1 MMTPTNSSDTLI
13 PPPSPVH
20 ISQSTPKPTTVAM
33 EMDLLPPAE
42 SPPPVVPKLLR
53 EASDITWQESLE
65 SKKGQVLLVRR
76 GGRFRLL
83 HQQQFKN
90 SLLASVG
97 YLELANAAD
106 FAANVWNQIP
116 VPKFAAVLMGIG
128 GTLALGMVLVAIH
141 DLRLSWTN
149 VKLLRAERDHLQ
161 RLRQYH
167 GKNVELSRLIDSRLG
182 VGLREIG
189 TEVIDRIA
197 MDVLMG
203 LGSLLVGVGTLMA
216 IGGANP
222 HVFKASNLLS
232 GYIGN
237 GLAAV
242 FGLVNAIWSGYLFRR
257 FHVHDTA
264 VLAHEPSDDIRC
276 RLHTRFRRFQ
286 WHAGINGLNG
296 LVAGAASMVTAER
309 WWGYVV
315 LIPCIISLI
324 LCNYFWRKK
333 LGYDRP
339 LLGTTSP
346 AEIQVTELI
355 EDLQYVIAMQHALAD
370 LEHSLPQAIV
380 QPNSVDSILRFIVR
394 ENMFETY
401 CESLARN
408 KTTCHLLAA
417 FPSSN
422 TSPDQITISLDALA
436 HLPPRH
442 LDLILEHAKQFLR
455 TTGVRIFTYR
465 ERHLLELVGHAVY
478 QDHKKAT
485 TATQDSAIEHT

>member
-1 MMTPTNSSDTLI
+1 MVTPTKSSDTLI
-13 PPPSPVH
+13 TPPSPVH
-20 ISQSTPKPTTVAM
+20 VSQSTPKPTTLAM
-33 EMDLLPPAE
+33 EMNSLSPAE

-65 SKKGQVLLVRR
+65 SKKGQVVLVRR

-141 DLRLSWTN
+141 DFRLSWAN
-149 VKLLRAERDHLQ
+149 VKLLRAERNHLQ

-167 GKNVELSRLIDSRLG
+167 GKNTELTRLIDSRLG

-189 TEVIDRIA
+189 TEVIDRIV

-203 LGSLLVGVGTLMA
+203 FGSLLVGVGTLMA

-242 FGLVNAIWSGYLFRR
+242 FGLVNAIWSGYLFYR
-257 FHVHDTA
+257 FHLHDGATFA
-264 VLAHEPSDDIRC
+264 REPSDDVRR
-276 RLHTRFRRFQ
+276 RLHTRFRCFQ

-339 LLGTTSP
+339 LLGHTSP
-346 AEIQVTELI
+346 TEIQVTSLI
-355 EDLQYVIAMQHALAD
+355 EDLQYVIVMQRALAD

-380 QPNSVDSILRFIVR
+380 QPKSLDSILRFIIR
-394 ENMFETY
+394 ENMFEAY
-401 CESLARN
+401 CEFLARD
-408 KTTCHLLAA
+408 KTTRDLLDA
-417 FPSSN
+417 FTALS
-422 TSPDQITISLDALA
+422 TSPDQITVSFDALLR
-436 HLPPRH
+436 LPPRR
-442 LDLILEHAKQFLR
+442 LDLILEHAKRFLR
-455 TTGVRIFTYR
+455 TTGVLVFTYR

-485 TATQDSAIEHT
+485 KTTKDGMIEHA

>member
-1 MMTPTNSSDTLI
+1 MVTPTTSSDTLI
-13 PPPSPVH
+13 TPPSPVH
-20 ISQSTPKPTTVAM
+20 ISQPTSKPTKMTM
-33 EMDLLPPAE
+33 EMDLLSPAE

-65 SKKGQVLLVRR
+65 SKKGQVVLVRR
-76 GGRFRLL
+76 GGRFHLL

-141 DLRLSWTN
+141 DFRLSWIN

-167 GKNVELSRLIDSRLG
+167 GKNAELARLIDSRLG

-189 TEVIDRIA
+189 TEVIDRIV

-203 LGSLLVGVGTLMA
+203 FGSLLVGVGTLMA

-222 HVFKASNLLS
+222 RVFKASNLLS

-242 FGLVNAIWSGYLFRR
+242 FGLLNAIWSGYLFRR
-257 FHVHDTA
+257 FHMHDTA
-264 VLAHEPSDDIRC
+264 AFAREPSDDIRR

-286 WHAGINGLNG
+286 WHAGVNGLNG

-339 LLGTTSP
+339 LLGHTS
-346 AEIQVTELI
+346 ATEIQVTELI
-355 EDLQYVIAMQHALAD
+355 EDLQYVIVMQRALAD
-370 LEHSLPQAIV
+370 SEHSLPQPIF
-380 QPNSVDSILRFIVR
+380 QPNSVDSIIRFIVR

-401 CESLARN
+401 CESLARD
-408 KTTCHLLAA
+408 KTTCHIFAA
-417 FPSSN
+417 FPSLN
-422 TSPDQITISLDALA
+422 TSPDQITISLDALFR
-436 HLPPRH
+436 LPPRH
-442 LDLILEHAKQFLR
+442 LDLILEHAKKFLR

-465 ERHLLELVGHAVY
+465 ERHLLELVGHAIY
-478 QDHKKAT
+478 KDHKKA
-485 TATQDSAIEHT
+485 ARITQDSTIEQA

>member
-1 MMTPTNSSDTLI
+1 MVTPTNSSDTLI
-13 PPPSPVH
+13 TPPSPVH
-20 ISQSTPKPTTVAM
+20 LSQSTPKPTTMAM
-33 EMDLLPPAE
+33 EMDLLSPAE

-65 SKKGQVLLVRR
+65 SKKGQVVLVRR

-90 SLLASVG
+90 SLIAGVG

-106 FAANVWNQIP
+106 FAANVWNEIP

-128 GTLALGMVLVAIH
+128 GTLALGMVLVAAH
-141 DLRLSWTN
+141 DFRLSWTN

-167 GKNVELSRLIDSRLG
+167 GKNAELARLIDSRLG

-189 TEVIDRIA
+189 TEVIDRIG
-197 MDVLMG
+197 MDALMG
-203 LGSLLVGVGTLMA
+203 FGSLLVGVGTLMA

-222 HVFKASNLLS
+222 RVFKASNLLS

-237 GLAAV
+237 GLAAI
-242 FGLVNAIWSGYLFRR
+242 FGLVNAIWSGFLIHRFRL
-257 FHVHDTA
+257 HDAATISR
-264 VLAHEPSDDIRC
+264 EPSDDIRR

-339 LLGTTSP
+339 LLMHTLPTEIHVTS
-346 AEIQVTELI
+346 LI
-355 EDLQYVIAMQHALAD
+355 EDLQYRALAD
-370 LEHSLPQAIV
+370 LENSLPQAMI
-380 QPNSVDSILRFIVR
+380 QPKSLDSILRFIIR

-401 CESLARN
+401 CEFLARD
-408 KTTCHLLAA
+408 KTTRDLLVE
-417 FPSSN
+417 FPTLNS
-422 TSPDQITISLDALA
+422 SPDQITVSFDALLR
-436 HLPPRH
+436 LPSGH
-442 LDLILEHAKQFLR
+442 LDLILEHAKRFLR
-455 TTGVRIFTYR
+455 TTGVRVFTYR
-465 ERHLLELVGHAVY
+465 ERHLLELVGYAVY
-478 QDHKKAT
+478 QDHEKAKT
-485 TATQDSAIEHT
+485 TPR